1 MIIKAL
7 LISALMATTQARPVM
22 NMTGA
27 NKWLISEIKV
37 LFHSIISV
45 NKEVVEVDF
54 IKRVEQKREPKSK
67 ID

>member
-45 NKEVVEVDF
+45 NKKVVEVDF